1 MCPPSPL
8 TFSSSKSSADDESW
22 KEALAGELESALEEE
37 LEMPPPSSSSLPIAT
52 SEGEDD
58 STMEETGKREE
69 GCETPTLES
78 SVSPVKQHWTG
89 LPPSSPPPPSSPSL
103 LPDVQD
109 DDEMDEIPIAT
120 SDSETDTDMEA
131 VPTEDDFSSVDPMTD
146 TSSSVPTPPQG
157 DYDSVFNLS
166 TSDLGMPTSMDM
178 FEQFTNLNQTPSDD
192 FTAWANLGG
201 GLPEDGSVDPMFQ
214 NGIGQIDFTEF
225 WESFKPL
232 LGDGNGTGGAA
243 APSSDQPDANAF
255 VVPDF
260 GSEPVLGPAF
270 GDVTP
275 ETIKLAEEVHALFSG
290 CLM

>member
-1 MCPPSPL
+1 M
-8 TFSSSKSSADDESW
+8 DDESW
-22 KEALAGELESALEEE
+22 KEVLAGELESALEEE

-52 SEGEDD
+52 SEGEED
-58 STMEETGKREE
+58 STMRETGTRED
-69 GCETPTLES
+69 GCETPTMES

-131 VPTEDDFSSVDPMTD
+131 LPTEDDFSSVDPMTD

-157 DYDSVFNLS
+157 DYDYVFNLS

-192 FTAWANLGG
+192 FAAWAGTLSS
-201 GLPEDGSVDPMFQ
+201 GLPNDPSVDPMFQ
-214 NGIGQIDFTEF
+214 GGLGQIDFTEF

-232 LGDGNGTGGAA
+232 IGNEHDTSGAA
-243 APSSDQPDANAF
+243 VVPSSDQPDANAF
-255 VVPDF
+255 VISDF